1 MSDLQSKRL
10 QFTPNWRASLLAVLL
25 LPVVISLGFW
35 QLDRAEEKR
44 QLQDLFEHRQLA
56 GPVAL
61 EALNTQADLRY
72 QPVTLRGEFVNEKAV
87 LLDNR
92 IYQGRFGYEI
102 ITPFRLV
109 DSKTMVLVNRGW
121 LEGDISRRSL
131 PAIKAIAGEIALI
144 GEVYVPQGD
153 VMLLADESASGW
165 PRVMQS
171 LNIEALQKEFEQT
184 LFPYSVRIK
193 QISAASYTPNW
204 VVVNLQPEKHTGY
217 AVQWFAMAVA
227 LLVIG
232 LLANTNLWSLIKR
245 NKIEVV

>member
-1 MSDLQSKRL
+1 M
-10 QFTPNWRASLLAVLL
+10 

-245 NKIEVV
+245 NKVEVV

>member
-1 MSDLQSKRL
+1 M
-10 QFTPNWRASLLAVLL
+10 

>member
-245 NKIEVV
+245 NKVEVV